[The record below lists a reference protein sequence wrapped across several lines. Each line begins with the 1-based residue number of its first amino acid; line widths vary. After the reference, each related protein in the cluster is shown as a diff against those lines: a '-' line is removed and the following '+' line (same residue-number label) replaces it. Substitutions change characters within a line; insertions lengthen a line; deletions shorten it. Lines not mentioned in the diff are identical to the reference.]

1 MSSRSTALPPM
12 LREELQAHPDG
23 EELGQL
29 WDALGSAP
37 DREAGGDE
45 ERAAAWERVA
55 ARTAPRP
62 TLTVVRPSAR
72 RQPLWWALAAAAAV
86 ALTVA
91 TGRPGREEYVAG
103 TQAGHRIVLSDGSA
117 VELNAGSR
125 VRLSSGFRSWFGQPA
140 AERLVTLE
148 GEAFFTVARDGR
160 PFRVRTA
167 DAMVEVLGTRFGV
180 RQFAEDGVGTVVIVE
195 EGRVR
200 VAAGSGTLDLSAS
213 ERARVV
219 SSGAPVRDSVLPPR
233 FLAWRTG
240 GLALVDQPLE
250 GVLHEIAR
258 RYGVSLDLAPAVAGT
273 DRLTIYYPTLPTLPV
288 VLADLATSH
297 GLRYERTSRGYRVA
311 PLAAPPARRD
321 SE

>member
-200 VAAGSGTLDLSAS
+200 VAAG
-213 ERARVV
+213 ERHTR
-219 SSGAPVRDSVLPPR
+219 
-233 FLAWRTG
+233 
-240 GLALVDQPLE
+240 PLCQ
-250 GVLHEIAR
+250 
-258 RYGVSLDLAPAVAGT
+258 
-273 DRLTIYYPTLPTLPV
+273 
-288 VLADLATSH
+288 
-297 GLRYERTSRGYRVA
+297 
-311 PLAAPPARRD
+311 
-321 SE
+321 